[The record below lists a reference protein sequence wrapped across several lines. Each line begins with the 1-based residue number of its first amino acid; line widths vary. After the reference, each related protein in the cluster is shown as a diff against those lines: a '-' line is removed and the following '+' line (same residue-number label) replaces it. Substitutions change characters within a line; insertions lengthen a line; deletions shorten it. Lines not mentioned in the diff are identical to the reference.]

1 MSETRT
7 CLNEK
12 RVDEMLRPLLLLLAL
27 LTAVLNVADPASAD
41 PGVDLSGTYACQGI
55 NPDGS
60 SYESVVVEIVRYN
73 DAYQLRWLADS
84 DLIAVGMGIR
94 TGDVLA
100 VSYLSGLPGV
110 VAYRIEEGDRL
121 VGEWTVAGAEGELFS
136 ETLVKVSSTAAAPS
150 RREKKTPIANTRE
163 L

>member
-1 MSETRT
+1 
-7 CLNEK
+7 
-12 RVDEMLRPLLLLLAL
+12 
-27 LTAVLNVADPASAD
+27 
-41 PGVDLSGTYACQGI
+41 
-55 NPDGS
+55 
-60 SYESVVVEIVRYN
+60 
-73 DAYQLRWLADS
+73 LADS

>member
-1 MSETRT
+1 M
-7 CLNEK
+7 
-12 RVDEMLRPLLLLLAL
+12 P
-27 LTAVLNVADPASAD
+27 
-41 PGVDLSGTYACQGI
+41 GI

-60 SYESVVVEIVRYN
+60 TYESVVVEIVRHN

-84 DLIAVGMGIR
+84 ELIAVGMGIR

-110 VAYRIEEGDRL
+110 VAYRIEQGDRL

-136 ETLVKVSSTAAAPS
+136 ETLVKVSSTSAAPS
-150 RREKKTPIANTRE
+150 RRLKRTPTANSRE

>member
-1 MSETRT
+1 MR
-7 CLNEK
+7 
-12 RVDEMLRPLLLLLAL
+12 RPLLLLLAF
-27 LTAVLNVADPASAD
+27 LTAAMNVADPASAG
-41 PGVDLSGTYACQGI
+41 PGADLSGTYACQGI

-136 ETLVKVSSTAAAPS
+136 ETLVKVSSTATAPS